1 MKPITITNNKILKY
15 FHDHPEIDE
24 ETSFL
29 LFIDILEKFGDKLFE
44 KMSVS
49 INQQILT
56 SLNEN
61 SKQLT
66 VINEN
71 ILKINSET
79 MNSLYI
85 KMLEIKKEYINDMK
99 SVLLSN
105 SVTATDKI
113 TANIEKNNNSLL
125 DKTTILINE
134 LVPKNNDVLFKN
146 ISEKINS
153 IILALKEETEK
164 IQKIASNGNIET
176 VINSYYS
183 NIEKQN
189 RELIDKITQVTNEIP
204 KSNDIHFNR
213 INQRINDINIYF
225 KEETEKIQK
234 TVSNN
239 DIETNLKVSFSAF
252 EKNNQNLIDK
262 TVTLLLE
269 IIPKSNETIYNTI
282 NNIQNSIKS
291 ETDKIYGLFSK
302 EEETINKKFNE
313 IEKEFVNMFSNMQS
327 NFQTPIHNFINTSEE
342 HINKNISNIAE
353 LTNKNISVQT
363 QLYSEMNDFLNK
375 YRNSTVKGAVHETQ
389 LENLLCEM
397 HTSAEVLNT
406 TGLTDSGDFI
416 LKRKDKPTILVENKQ
431 YKSNVPALEV
441 KKFED
446 NCNTKG
452 LHGIFLSQTSGIA
465 NRENYQINYQNGL
478 ILIYLHH
485 VDYSKEKIRAAI
497 EMIDGLSVKLNQ
509 IREQQENNN
518 NDNIISKETLEEI
531 NIEYRKFSLNKDKMI
546 SHIKETYKTSLSNM
560 DDIKMPSLDKYLSQ
574 IFVLENTINL
584 MNEFHCHCGKSY
596 QTPRGLSMH
605 QHACKNKNSITTTA

>member
-1 MKPITITNNKILKY
+1 MKPITITNPKILKY
-15 FHDHPEIDE
+15 FNEHSEIDA

-49 INQQILT
+49 INQQILNY
-56 SLNEN
+56 LNEN

-71 ILKINSET
+71 ILKLNAET

-85 KMLEIKKEYINDMK
+85 KMLEIKKEYIHDMK
-99 SVLLSN
+99 SLLLNN

-113 TANIEKNNNSLL
+113 TANIEKNNSSLL

-134 LVPKNNDVLFKN
+134 LIPKNNDVLFKN
-146 ISEKINS
+146 ISDKINV
-153 IILALKEETEK
+153 IVTALKEETEK
-164 IQKIASNGNIET
+164 IYKIASNENIEN
-176 VINSYYS
+176 IIKSYFS
-183 NIEKQN
+183 NVEKQN
-189 RELIDKITQVTNEIP
+189 RELLDKVTQVTNEIP
-204 KSNDIHFNR
+204 KSNDIHFNH
-213 INQRINDINIYF
+213 ISQRINDINILF

-234 TVSNN
+234 TVANN
-239 DIETNLKVSFSAF
+239 DIETNLKMSFTAF

-262 TVTLLLE
+262 TVTLLHE
-269 IIPKSNETIYNTI
+269 IIPKGNETIYNTI
-282 NNIQNSIKS
+282 NNIQHSIKT

-302 EEETINKKFNE
+302 EEENINKKFNE
-313 IEKEFVNMFSNMQS
+313 IEKDFVKLFSNMQS

-353 LTNKNISVQT
+353 LTNKNINVQT
-363 QLYSEMNDFLNK
+363 QLYTEMNEFLNK
-375 YRNSTVKGAVHETQ
+375 YRSSTVKGAVHETQ
-389 LENLLCEM
+389 LENLLSEM

-431 YKSNVPALEV
+431 YNSNVPALEV

-465 NRENYQINYQNGL
+465 NRDNYQINYQNGN
-478 ILIYLHH
+478 ILIYLHR
-485 VDYSKEKIRAAI
+485 VDYCKEKIRAAI

-509 IREQQENNN
+509 IREQQEENN
-518 NDNIISKETLEEI
+518 NDNIISKETLDEI
-531 NIEYRKFSLNKDKMI
+531 NIEYRKFALNKDKMI

-560 DDIKMPSLDKYLSQ
+560 DELKMPSLDKYLSQ
-574 IFVLENTINL
+574 IFVLENTNNL
-584 MNEFHCHCGKSY
+584 INEFRCRCGKICSG
-596 QTPRGLSMH
+596 QRGLSMH
-605 QHACKNKNSITTTA
+605 NNKCPLRNTLTT